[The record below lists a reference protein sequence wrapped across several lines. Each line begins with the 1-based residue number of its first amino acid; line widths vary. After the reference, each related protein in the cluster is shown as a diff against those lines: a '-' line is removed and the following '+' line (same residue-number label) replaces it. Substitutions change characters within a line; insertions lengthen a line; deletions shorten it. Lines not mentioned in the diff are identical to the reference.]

1 MRRGF
6 SLLEV
11 MIALAIFSI
20 GLLALIPLFATAQW
34 GTQGGRELSTATN
47 LARTY
52 VDKLRNTPFGNL
64 GPCDVAN
71 PANPAAQCLPPAA
84 EVAANAPFVVTW
96 TVTAPDATAYQYS
109 PPAPSPPAPNMKRIT
124 VKVTCATCAR
134 QNLTVQMTTIVAER
148 S

>member
-52 VDKLRNTPFGNL
+52 IDKLRNTPFGNL

-71 PANPAAQCLPPAA
+71 PANPDAECVPPVA
-84 EVAANAPFVVTW
+84 EQAENAPFDVFW
-96 TVTAPDATAYQYS
+96 TVQRHDGTAY
-109 PPAPSPPAPNMKRIT
+109 PFAAPTDPKMKRIT
-124 VKVTCATCAR
+124 VTVTCATCAR
-134 QNLTVQMTTIVAER
+134 QNLQVQMTTIVAER